1 MPLINE
7 FKKMLELLEY
17 KITKRNIK
25 IILSLKDSLMPVSG
39 DPHLIE
45 QVFLNLMINAYDAII
60 DGGKIT
66 ITTTNKTLKGQ
77 KGISCSIT
85 DTGMGI
91 PESELNKIF
100 DPFYTTKDVGE
111 GTGLGLF
118 VCLGIIETHR
128 GEIQVFSEEGK
139 GTTFSVFIP
148 MPLS

>member
-1 MPLINE
+1 
-7 FKKMLELLEY
+7 
-17 KITKRNIK
+17 
-25 IILSLKDSLMPVSG
+25 
-39 DPHLIE
+39 
-45 QVFLNLMINAYDAII
+45 MINAYDAIT

-85 DTGMGI
+85 VTRMGI

-100 DPFYTTKDVGE
+100 DPFYTAKDVGE
-111 GTGLGLF
+111 GTGLGLS

-128 GEIQVFSEEGK
+128 GDIQVFSEEGK

-148 MPLS
+148 I